1 MSISSTLLARERTDG
16 TRWDWSALPVLLSSG
31 GLVWMPTYVNTSSGI
46 RELRDL
52 KGKRFGMPDYHMTAA
67 LWLRIT
73 LKDLYGIE
81 ARDVTWYNGRS
92 RGMSRDEV
100 LGLDK
105 DPPPGVNL
113 NYIDEGQR
121 WTPCSIVESWTR
133 PSASTRH
140 MPSPAGPTRPCIA
153 GVHRWPATPDSVLCS
168 PMEARRSWR
177 STTRSLAGS
186 TSRTTTSSS
195 RTAFCGNTPGRP
207 CRCSIAFQQSK
218 QVSYERWKDARS
230 GYLVFEGD
238 DYQEQAAT
246 FGEDPFPIGM
256 RLMRKTIER
265 AIQGSLEQGLIRK
278 PVRVEDIYA
287 AATLDT

>member
-1 MSISSTLLARERTDG
+1 MTLRLTISYTLDNPRIMPLKDGTVQPEGIELEWRETPSLFYHNLVYDDLDVSEMSISSTLLARERTDG

-113 NYIDEGQR
+113 NYIDEGQTLDSMLDR
-121 WTPCSIVESWTR
+121 GELDAAFGVD
-133 PSASTRH
+133 
-140 MPSPAGPTRPCIA
+140 PAHA
-153 GVHRWPATPDSVLCS
+153 F
-168 PMEARRSWR
+168 
-177 STTRSLAGS
+177 
-186 TSRTTTSSS
+186 SS
-195 RTAFCGNTPGRP
+195 RPDETMHRGGTQMAGNPRLRPLFSDGGKAVMAEYHQKFGGFHQPNHHVIVQNRILREHPWAAMSLFNSISAVQAGILRAMEGRP
-207 CRCSIAFQQSK
+207 
-218 QVSYERWKDARS
+218 
-230 GYLVFEGD
+230 L
-238 DYQEQAAT
+238 
-246 FGEDPFPIGM
+246 
-256 RLMRKTIER
+256 RLSRLR
-265 AIQGSLEQGLIRK
+265 RG
-278 PVRVEDIYA
+278 
-287 AATLDT
+287 